1 MIRDFIYT
9 TSSNEKVG
17 LTIYGF
23 DSISENPVIICVHGF
38 KGFKDWGF
46 WPYIGK
52 YFSENGFTVV
62 TINFSHNGIADG
74 KDEITDIEKFSN
86 NTFSLEINELKEII
100 HLLKSDFWGS
110 TKNNKI
116 GLLGHS
122 RGGAEAILSASDNN
136 EVDAVTTL
144 AAISKLDRFTKRQKN
159 EWRKTGFWEVVN
171 SRTGQ
176 VMKLN
181 LPILEDVES
190 NKHTTLNVESA
201 LKNLN
206 KPLLIIHGTEDL
218 TVPIAEAE
226 LLYQWSDKN
235 LTKFIKV
242 EHCGHTFNIQHPFT
256 NSNKY
261 FDIVLSEV
269 LNFFNKNLKHN
280 NW

>member
-1 MIRDFIYT
+1 MTRDFIYT
-9 TSSNEKVG
+9 TSKNEKVN

-23 DSISENPVIICVHGF
+23 DSIAEKPAILCIHGF
-38 KGFKDWGF
+38 KGFKEWGF
-46 WPYIGK
+46 WPFIGK
-52 YFSENGFTVV
+52 YFSENGFTVI

-74 KDEITDIEKFSN
+74 KNEITDTEKFAN
-86 NTFSLEINELKEII
+86 NTFSLEINELKEIM
-100 HLLKSDFWGS
+100 HLLKSDFWGN

-136 EVDAVTTL
+136 EVGAVTTL

-159 EWRKTGFWEVVN
+159 EWRKIGFWEVVN

-201 LKNLN
+201 IKNLN
-206 KPLLIIHGTEDL
+206 KPLLIVHGTEDL
-218 TVPIAEAE
+218 TVSIEEAE